1 MAGSSHEGTVVAA
14 PTFYPAVAVPRSAPI
29 GTVER
34 PLPVIIDSD
43 PGLDDALAIGLAVA
57 RPEIDLLGVTT
68 VGGNADVNHCTENAL
83 RLLELYGRP
92 DVPVAGGAEGALVGL
107 RVRAAEIHGVGGIGD
122 TVLPPSSA
130 TARNEAAVELL
141 AATLRAHPEPVTIV
155 PIGPLTNI
163 AMLLRLYPALAK
175 QIAHLCLMGGSIG
188 EGNTTV
194 AAEFNIYADPEA
206 AAIVFE
212 SGVPITMMGL
222 DVTHQAVLYP
232 KAAKRLRALGTRSAA
247 VGAELVDYALEREG
261 QWYGTPRMA
270 VHDAVAVAHLAF
282 PDLVAVADY
291 DVHVD
296 AGNGPARGRT
306 VCDGLPRRIE
316 RKGRSVNA
324 QVGIRIDRDRFED
337 ILVDAYARLP

>member
-1 MAGSSHEGTVVAA
+1 
-14 PTFYPAVAVPRSAPI
+14 
-29 GTVER
+29 
-34 PLPVIIDSD
+34 
-43 PGLDDALAIGLAVA
+43 
-57 RPEIDLLGVTT
+57 
-68 VGGNADVNHCTENAL
+68 
-83 RLLELYGRP
+83 
-92 DVPVAGGAEGALVGL
+92 
-107 RVRAAEIHGVGGIGD
+107 
-122 TVLPPSSA
+122 
-130 TARNEAAVELL
+130 
-141 AATLRAHPEPVTIV
+141 
-155 PIGPLTNI
+155 
-163 AMLLRLYPALAK
+163 MLLRLYPALAK

-232 KAAKRLRALGTRSAA
+232 KAADRLRAVGTRSATIA
-247 VGAELVDYALEREG
+247 AELVDYALEREG

-282 PDLVAVADY
+282 ADLVAVADY

-324 QVGIRIDRDRFED
+324 QVGIRIDRDQFED
-337 ILVDAYARLP
+337 ILVDAYGRLP